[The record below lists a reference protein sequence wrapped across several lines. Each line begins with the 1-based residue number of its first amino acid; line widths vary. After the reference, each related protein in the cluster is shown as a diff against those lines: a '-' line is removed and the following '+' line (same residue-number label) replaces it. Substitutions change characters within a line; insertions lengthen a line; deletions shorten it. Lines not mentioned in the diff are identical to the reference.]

1 MIIGLTGLIGSGKTT
16 LLNIYRQLGCS
27 IFNSDKYIN
36 NVLLKDDKIKA
47 QIFHYFPSVNV
58 NNKVDKVMLSR
69 VVFENYYYNI
79 AILEKILHP
88 LVISKVNKL
97 IARQKFLF
105 FRPLVLE
112 IPLLFET
119 KLDSYCDYIVFSH
132 ADKEIIL
139 NRVLSRGSVSF
150 DNLLKILD
158 KQALISEYSYKASY
172 TFNTEKNLK
181 ELKKEIKISL
191 KSMKKE
197 LRVKMINKI
206 KNILLRKIRK
216 ND

>member
-16 LLNIYRQLGCS
+16 LLSIYRQLGCFV
-27 IFNSDKYIN
+27 FNSDKYIN
-36 NVLLKDDKIKA
+36 NVLLNDNKVKE

-79 AILEKILHP
+79 SILEKILHP
-88 LVISKVNKL
+88 LVINKVNKL

-105 FRPLVLE
+105 FIPLVLE

-132 ADKEIIL
+132 ADKEVIL

-158 KQALISEYSYKASY
+158 KQALISANMDKANY
-172 TFNTEKNLK
+172 IFNTEKNVK

-191 KSMKKE
+191 KAMKKE
-197 LRVKMINKI
+197 LWLKMIAKI
-206 KNILLRKIRK
+206 KKKMLRKK
-216 ND
+216 NKDD